1 MSEKQ
6 WLENVSIIHTIAFLS
21 LHEAEKVILDDWIL
35 GDGTSVGA
43 GSFKTNSITE
53 SKDVV
58 VLIVLKS
65 VLIHIDTTVRISETS
80 IRKEFVGLGWWV
92 DASRVE
98 VFLNCYTCVDVPE
111 DGNLLSILI
120 LFYF

>member
-35 GDGTSVGA
+35 GDG
-43 GSFKTNSITE
+43 NSITE

-98 VFLNCYTCVDVPE
+98 VFFNCYTCVDVPE